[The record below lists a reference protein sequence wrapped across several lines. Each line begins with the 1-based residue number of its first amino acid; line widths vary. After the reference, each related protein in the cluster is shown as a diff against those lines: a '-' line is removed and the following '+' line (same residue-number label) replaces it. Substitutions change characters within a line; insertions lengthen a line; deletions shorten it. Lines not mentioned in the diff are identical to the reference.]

1 MSKKEK
7 NDVIVLSNGNN
18 LPAVPNALEQLKNEL
33 KAIKEVTETSYKTDG
48 DVDAGFSNT
57 IQNESKVENLVK
69 MYGSIIARK
78 NLYDQA
84 QKELGNIEV
93 PVFKIK
99 GHSIDAFKHDTL
111 LKISV
116 INYTDRKNELE
127 ALIKEGEQFLTKE
140 HLFEMYQAKV
150 AKAVSK

>member
-1 MSKKEK
+1 MSDKSK
-7 NDVIVLSNGNN
+7 NEVTVLSNANS

-57 IQNESKVENLVK
+57 IQNENKVENLVK
-69 MYGSIIARK
+69 MYGSVIARK

-93 PVFKIK
+93 PAFKIK
-99 GHSIDAFKHDTL
+99 GHSVESIKHDVL

-127 ALIKEGEQFLTKE
+127 ALVKEGETFLTKE
-140 HLFEMYQAKV
+140 HLFEMYQQKV
-150 AKAVSK
+150 ANAIKK